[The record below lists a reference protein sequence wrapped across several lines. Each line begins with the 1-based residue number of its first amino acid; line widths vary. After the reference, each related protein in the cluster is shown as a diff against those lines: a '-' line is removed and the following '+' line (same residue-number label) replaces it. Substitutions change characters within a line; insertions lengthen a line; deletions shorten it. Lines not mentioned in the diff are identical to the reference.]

1 MALSPPPHH
10 VVFFD
15 SRRVMFF
22 VYCTCVYNA
31 RLAYFGASEISQSP
45 LRPLFALDVPR
56 VGGGGGER
64 GGKNALRDETKKRL

>member
-1 MALSPPPHH
+1 MLFFC
-10 VVFFD
+10 FFD

-45 LRPLFALDVPR
+45 LLPLFALDVQR
-56 VGGGGGER
+56 VGGGGGEGEEER

>member
-1 MALSPPPHH
+1 MLFFC
-10 VVFFD
+10 FFD

-45 LRPLFALDVPR
+45 LLPLFALDVQR

-64 GGKNALRDETKKRL
+64 RKEEERTRCVTRLRNGCEGG

>member
-1 MALSPPPHH
+1 
-10 VVFFD
+10 
-15 SRRVMFF
+15 MFF

-45 LRPLFALDVPR
+45 LLPLFALDVQR
-56 VGGGGGER
+56 VGGGGGEGEAER

>member
-1 MALSPPPHH
+1 MW
-10 VVFFD
+10 FFD
-15 SRRVMFF
+15 SRRVKFF

-45 LRPLFALDVPR
+45 LLPLFALAVR
-56 VGGGGGER
+56 RVGVGGGGREEER